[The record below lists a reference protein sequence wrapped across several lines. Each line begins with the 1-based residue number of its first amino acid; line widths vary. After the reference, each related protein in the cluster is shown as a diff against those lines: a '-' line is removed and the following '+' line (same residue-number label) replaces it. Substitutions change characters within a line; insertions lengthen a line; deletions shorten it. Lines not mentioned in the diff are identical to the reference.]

1 MESDLKGVNVVSKY
15 LTRVIDSELDELFPF
30 LAAISIDGPKGVG
43 KTATATA
50 RSTTVL
56 RLDDPSVAEITR
68 TVPELLKTYGKPTLI
83 DEWQKV
89 PEIWDQVRRLVDD
102 GAAPGSFLLTGS
114 ATPTGV
120 TLHSGAARILS
131 LRMRPLSLA
140 ERRIETPTVSLRD
153 LFTAGIAITGQ
164 TEVGVPDYIREIVS
178 SGFPGIRHLP
188 PRARRAQL
196 DSYISRI
203 IDHDFPEQGLRVRRP
218 LVLKAWMTAYA
229 AAAGT
234 TTSLEKIGKA
244 AAADGT
250 QPARSTVT
258 NFRDILN
265 QLWLLDS
272 VPAWIP
278 SSNTFSRLGSAPK
291 HFLADPALAARLLGL
306 DETKLLRAETV
317 DVLGLREGTVLG
329 RLFEHLVL
337 LSLQTYAQAAE
348 ATVSHFRSNSGDHEL
363 DFIVHSPAGV
373 TVGIEVKLSRTV
385 NDKDVK
391 HLLWLKS
398 HLGDDLRDM
407 VIINTGPYAYR
418 RPDGVAVVPLALL
431 GP

>member
-1 MESDLKGVNVVSKY
+1 MSEY
-15 LTRVIDSELDELFPF
+15 LTRVIDTELDELFPF

-43 KTATATA
+43 KTATASA
-50 RSTTVL
+50 RSRTIL
-56 RLDDPSVAEITR
+56 RLDQLSVAELAR
-68 TVPELLKTYGKPTLI
+68 TAPELLKDYDAPVLI

-102 GAAPGSFLLTGS
+102 GAAPARFLLTGS

-120 TLHSGAARILS
+120 SLHSGAARIPT
-131 LRMRPLSLA
+131 LRMRPLSVA
-140 ERRIETPTVSLRD
+140 ERRIETPTVSLRE
-153 LFTAGIAITGQ
+153 LFTGGLAIKGQ
-164 TEVGVPDYIREIVS
+164 TDVGVPDYIREIVG
-178 SGFPGIRHLP
+178 SGFPGIRSLP

-229 AAAGT
+229 AATGT
-234 TTSLEKIGKA
+234 NTSLEKIGKA
-244 AAADGT
+244 ASVDGAK
-250 QPARSTVT
+250 PARSTLT
-258 NFRDILN
+258 NFRDILD

-278 SSNTFSRLGSAPK
+278 SANLFSRIGSAPK
-291 HFLADPALAARLLGL
+291 HFLADPALAAQLLGL
-306 DETKLLRAETV
+306 DEEKLLRAETV
-317 DVLGLREGTVLG
+317 DVIGNHEGTVLG

-348 ATVSHFRSNSGDHEL
+348 AKVHHFRSNSGDREL
-363 DFIVHSPAGV
+363 DFIVHSPARG
-373 TVGIEVKLSRTV
+373 TLGIEVKLSRTV
-385 NDKDVK
+385 NDKDVR

-418 RPDGVAVVPLALL
+418 RPDGVAVIPLALL

>member
-1 MESDLKGVNVVSKY
+1 MAEY
-15 LTRVIDSELDELFPF
+15 LERVIDSELDELFPF
-30 LAAISIDGPKGVG
+30 LAAISLDGPKGVG
-43 KTATATA
+43 KTATASA
-50 RSTTVL
+50 RSHTVL
-56 RLDDPSVAEITR
+56 RLDQPSVAELAR
-68 TVPELLKTYGKPTLI
+68 TAPELLPGYSKPTLI

-114 ATPTGV
+114 ASPTRV

-131 LRMRPLSLA
+131 LRMRPLAFA
-140 ERRIETPTVSLRD
+140 ERMIETPTVSLRQ
-153 LFTAGIAITGQ
+153 LFAGGVAITG
-164 TEVGVPDYIREIVS
+164 TTDVGVPDYIREIVS

-196 DSYISRI
+196 GSYISRI

-229 AAAGT
+229 AATGT
-234 TTSLEKIGKA
+234 ITSLEKIGKA
-244 AAADGT
+244 AAVDGT
-250 QPARSTVT
+250 QPARSTAA
-258 NFRDILN
+258 NFRDILD
-265 QLWLLDS
+265 QLWLLDT
-272 VPAWIP
+272 VPAWVP
-278 SSNTFSRLGSAPK
+278 SANLFSRLGSAPK
-291 HFLADPALAARLLGL
+291 HFLADPALAAQLLGL
-306 DETKLLRAETV
+306 DEAKLLGAETV
-317 DVLGLREGTVLG
+317 DMLGRHGGTVLG
-329 RLFEHLVL
+329 RLFEHLVV

-348 ATVSHFRSNSGDHEL
+348 ARVSHFRSNSGDREV
-363 DFIVHSPAGV
+363 DFIVHSAAGGTIAV
-373 TVGIEVKLSRTV
+373 EVKLSRTV
-385 NDKDVK
+385 NDADVK
-391 HLLWLKS
+391 HLLWLKK

>member
-1 MESDLKGVNVVSKY
+1 MVEY
-15 LTRVIDSELDELFPF
+15 QTRVIDSELDELFPF

-43 KTATATA
+43 KTATASA
-50 RSTTVL
+50 RSRTVL
-56 RLDDPSVAEITR
+56 RLDQLSVAELAR
-68 TVPELLKTYGKPTLI
+68 TAPELLSAYSRPTLI

-131 LRMRPLSLA
+131 LRMRPLSVA

-153 LFTAGIAITGQ
+153 LFAGDLAITGQ
-164 TEVGVPDYIREIVS
+164 TEVGVPAYIREIVS
-178 SGFPGIRHLP
+178 SGFPGIRPLP

-196 DSYISRI
+196 EGYISRI
-203 IDHDFPEQGLRVRRP
+203 IDHDFPEQGLRVQRP

-229 AAAGT
+229 AATGT
-234 TTSLEKIGKA
+234 NTSLAKIGKA
-244 AAADGT
+244 ASADGT
-250 QPARSTVT
+250 QPARSTLT
-258 NFRDILN
+258 GFRDVLD

-272 VPAWIP
+272 VPAWVP
-278 SSNTFSRLGSAPK
+278 SANLFSRLGSAPK
-291 HFLADPALAARLLGL
+291 HFLADPALAAQLLGL
-306 DETKLLRAETV
+306 DEAKLLRAETV
-317 DVLGLREGTVLG
+317 DVLGRHEDTVLG

-348 ATVSHFRSNSGDHEL
+348 ARVSHFRSNSGDREL
-363 DFIVHSPAGV
+363 DFIVHSAAGGAIGV
-373 TVGIEVKLSRTV
+373 EVKLSRTV
-385 NDKDVK
+385 SDKDVK

-398 HLGDDLRDM
+398 HLGDELRDM
-407 VIINTGPYAYR
+407 VVINTGPYAYR

>member
-1 MESDLKGVNVVSKY
+1 MAEY
-15 LTRVIDSELDELFPF
+15 FERVIDAELDELFPF
-30 LAAISIDGPKGVG
+30 LPAISIEGPKGVG
-43 KTATATA
+43 KTATASA
-50 RSTTVL
+50 RSRTVL
-56 RLDDPSVAEITR
+56 RLDQPSVAELAR
-68 TVPELLKTYGKPTLI
+68 TAPELLPTYSTPTLI

-131 LRMRPLSLA
+131 LRMRPLSVA
-140 ERRIETPTVSLRD
+140 ERKIETPTVSLGE
-153 LFTAGIAITGQ
+153 LFAGNVPIKGQ
-164 TEVGVPDYIREIVS
+164 TEIGVPDYIREIVS
-178 SGFPGIRHLP
+178 SGFPAIRSLP

-196 DSYISRI
+196 ESYISRI
-203 IDHDFPEQGLRVRRP
+203 IEHDFPEQGLRVRRP

-229 AAAGT
+229 AATGT
-234 TTSLEKIGKA
+234 ITSLEKIGKA
-244 AAADGT
+244 ASSDGAK
-250 QPARSTVT
+250 PARSTLT
-258 NFRDILN
+258 SFRDVLD
-265 QLWLLDS
+265 QLWLLDA
-272 VPAWIP
+272 VPAWVP
-278 SSNTFSRLGSAPK
+278 SNNLFSRIGSAPK
-291 HFLADPALAARLLGL
+291 HFLADPALATQLLGL
-306 DETKLLRAETV
+306 DEAKLLRAETI
-317 DVLGLREGTVLG
+317 DMLGHHEGTVLG

-348 ATVSHFRSNSGDHEL
+348 AKVSHFRSNSGDREL
-363 DFIVHSPAGV
+363 DFIVHSATGGNI
-373 TVGIEVKLSRTV
+373 GIEVKLSRTV